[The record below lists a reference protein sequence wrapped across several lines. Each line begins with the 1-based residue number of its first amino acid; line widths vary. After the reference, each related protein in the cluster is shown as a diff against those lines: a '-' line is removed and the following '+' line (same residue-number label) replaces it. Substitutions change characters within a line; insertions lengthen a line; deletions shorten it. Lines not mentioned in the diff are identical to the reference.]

1 MSESRNKEF
10 LVLYEPIHHQ
20 LSGFCRV
27 LTGNTDEA
35 KDLLNDTVLNTITG
49 FESIKDK
56 KAFKSYT
63 FKIASNVHKIKARRN
78 KFSAD
83 YVEEKAELIIDHSQ
97 NPEYAA
103 EFQLLYEK
111 LMTLPGKTKEAL
123 ILFHISDLSINDIQ
137 KIQGGS
143 ISAVKLRLKRGK
155 ERLRS
160 MISSRQDQEVSNIF
174 LSL

>member
-10 LVLYEPIHHQ
+10 LELYEPIHQQ
-20 LSGFCRV
+20 LSRFCRV

-49 FESIKDK
+49 FERLIDK
-56 KAFKSYT
+56 NAFKSYT
-63 FKIASNVHKIKARRN
+63 FKVASNLHKIKARRN

-83 YVEEKAELIIDHSQ
+83 YAEEKAQLIIDHSQ

-111 LMTLPGKTKEAL
+111 LMTLPDKIKEAL

-143 ISAVKLRLKRGK
+143 ISGVKLRLKRGK
-155 ERLRS
+155 EKLKA
-160 MISSRQDQEVSNIF
+160 MTKSRHEQVTLSIF
-174 LSL
+174 LNF

>member
-10 LVLYEPIHHQ
+10 LELYEPIHHQ
-20 LSGFCRV
+20 LSRFCRV
-27 LTGNTDEA
+27 LTGNTEHA
-35 KDLLNDTVLNTITG
+35 KDLLNDTVLNTIAG
-49 FESIKDK
+49 FDRIKDK
-56 KAFKSYT
+56 NAFKSYT
-63 FKIASNVHKIKARRN
+63 FSVASNLHKIKARQD
-78 KFSAD
+78 KFRAD
-83 YVEEKAELIIDHSQ
+83 YVEEKAQLIIDHSQ

-143 ISAVKLRLKRGK
+143 ISGVKLRLRRGREK
-155 ERLRS
+155 LKAMTKS
-160 MISSRQDQEVSNIF
+160 QYDQVVLSIF
-174 LSL
+174 LNF